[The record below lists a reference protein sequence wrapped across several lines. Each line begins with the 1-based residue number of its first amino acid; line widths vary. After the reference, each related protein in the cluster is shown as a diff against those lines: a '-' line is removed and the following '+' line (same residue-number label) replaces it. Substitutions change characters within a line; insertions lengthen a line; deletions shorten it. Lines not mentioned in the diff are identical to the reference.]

1 MWKCEKNAYVCGKRC
16 MCTNIVD
23 NVDKFIIKINNQI
36 YPKFFLGV
44 KKENQHK
51 KHWKIGIF
59 VF

>member
-1 MWKCEKNAYVCGKRC
+1 
-16 MCTNIVD
+16 MCTNVVD

-51 KHWKIGIF
+51 KH
-59 VF
+59 